1 MYAYVM
7 GKGKSTSA
15 ITRAIIENDLIE
27 EYHWLPQD
35 IAKIPYR
42 KLQEFFL
49 IRREKTNARNARGA
63 VAEFKDKVNSSS
75 QRGQQRRR
83 K

>member
-1 MYAYVM
+1 M
-7 GKGKSTSA
+7 GKGRGTSA

-49 IRREKTNARNARGA
+49 IRREKHNARNAKMA
-63 VAEFKDKVNSSS
+63 VSEFKQKVNASVN
-75 QRGQQRRR
+75 RGQVKRRR
-83 K
+83 